1 MTLIDT
7 RHPPTRILIIDEPSI
22 LRDGM
27 ASLISMQ
34 PDMLLVGDARETC
47 DVPTAFRT
55 HSPHVALIDLQ
66 AAVVQGIDSLSV
78 ICREFPATRIVAL
91 GQREADVPA
100 ARALQAGAAA
110 YVLKNA
116 PPQELLEAVRAA
128 RLGRRHVSKA
138 IALEL
143 AQYAAE
149 DSLTVREIQ
158 ILKRA
163 AQGGFD
169 KRIADELSLSI
180 DTVKAHM
187 KRARAKLHANSRTHA
202 VSIALRRG
210 IFDL

>member
-1 MTLIDT
+1 MNS
-7 RHPPTRILIIDEPSI
+7 RTRILIVDEPSI
-22 LRDGM
+22 LREGI

-34 PDMLLVGDARETC
+34 PDMLLVGDAREVD
-47 DVPTAFRT
+47 DVPAAIRT
-55 HSPHVALIDLQ
+55 HAPDVVLIDLQ
-66 AAVVQGIDSLSV
+66 ATIVQGIDSIGVLR
-78 ICREFPATRIVAL
+78 REFPATRIVAL
-91 GQREADVPA
+91 GHREADVPA
-100 ARALQAGAAA
+100 ARALKAGAAA

-128 RLGRRHVSKA
+128 RLGRRHVSRA

-143 AQYAAE
+143 AQYAAD
-149 DSLTVREIQ
+149 DSLTLREIQ

-187 KRARAKLHANSRTHA
+187 KNVRAKLHANSRTHA